1 MLCLFYAW
9 LFCEQKRSIGKY
21 SYRSRVS
28 FGDFEAIGQAKPEAE
43 PTELVLQEQRPSGFL
58 DYSVD
63 GKHYN
68 DSDLE

>member
-1 MLCLFYAW
+1 M
-9 LFCEQKRSIGKY
+9 
-21 SYRSRVS
+21 S